1 MNRLSANSTKISY
14 KTGSGDSA
22 TFKELEFLMEV
33 PEFGGAPEKID
44 VTVLSDKVKKFV
56 PGTVDLGDLV
66 FKFLYDN
73 SSADSSYRVLKGL
86 ADAGTAATFQ
96 LTYPDGTAH
105 EFDAVPA
112 VKMDAGTLN
121 GALTFSGSV
130 KSYAQISL
138 QSKTERSQPAK
149 EASSHATSKCFMF
162 IYFLLPH

>member
-1 MNRLSANSTKISY
+1 M
-14 KTGSGDSA
+14 
-22 TFKELEFLMEV
+22 
-33 PEFGGAPEKID
+33 
-44 VTVLSDKVKKFV
+44 SDKVKKFV

-121 GALTFSGSV
+121 GALTFSCTMV
-130 KSYAQISL
+130 L
-138 QSKTERSQPAK
+138 QSDIKVTNPA
-149 EASSHATSKCFMF
+149 
-162 IYFLLPH
+162 

>member
-14 KTGSGDSA
+14 NTGSDDSA
-22 TFKELEFLMEV
+22 VFKELEFLMEV

-86 ADAGTAATFQ
+86 ADAGT
-96 LTYPDGTAH
+96 
-105 EFDAVPA
+105 
-112 VKMDAGTLN
+112 LN
-121 GALTFSGSV
+121 GALTFSCTMV
-130 KSYAQISL
+130 L
-138 QSKTERSQPAK
+138 QSDIKVTNPA
-149 EASSHATSKCFMF
+149 
-162 IYFLLPH
+162 

>member
-14 KTGSGDSA
+14 KTGSDDSA

-96 LTYPDGTAH
+96 RPIPTARPMSSTRCPPSRWT
-105 EFDAVPA
+105 PA
-112 VKMDAGTLN
+112 PSTA
-121 GALTFSGSV
+121 
-130 KSYAQISL
+130 
-138 QSKTERSQPAK
+138 R
-149 EASSHATSKCFMF
+149 
-162 IYFLLPH
+162 

>member
-1 MNRLSANSTKISY
+1 MTMNRLSANSTKISY
-14 KTGSGDSA
+14 KTGSDDSA
-22 TFKELEFLMEV
+22 VFKELEFLMEV

-121 GALTFSGSV
+121 GALTLSCTMV
-130 KSYAQISL
+130 L
-138 QSKTERSQPAK
+138 QSDIKVTNPA
-149 EASSHATSKCFMF
+149 
-162 IYFLLPH
+162 

>member
-1 MNRLSANSTKISY
+1 MTMNRLSDNSTKISY

-121 GALTFSGSV
+121 GALTFSCPMV
-130 KSYAQISL
+130 L
-138 QSKTERSQPAK
+138 QSDIKVTNPA
-149 EASSHATSKCFMF
+149 
-162 IYFLLPH
+162 

>member
-66 FKFLYDN
+66 FKFLYAIPAPIPVTGCPRGWPTPAPPPP
-73 SSADSSYRVLKGL
+73 SS
-86 ADAGTAATFQ
+86 
-96 LTYPDGTAH
+96 
-105 EFDAVPA
+105 
-112 VKMDAGTLN
+112 
-121 GALTFSGSV
+121 
-130 KSYAQISL
+130 
-138 QSKTERSQPAK
+138 
-149 EASSHATSKCFMF
+149 
-162 IYFLLPH
+162 